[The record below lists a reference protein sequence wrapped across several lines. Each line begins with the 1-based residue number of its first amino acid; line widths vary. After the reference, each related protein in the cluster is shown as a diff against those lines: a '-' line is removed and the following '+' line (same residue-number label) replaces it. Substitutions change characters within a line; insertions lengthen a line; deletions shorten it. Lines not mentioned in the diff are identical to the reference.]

1 MQIEVGVRFIGPV
14 HSVRN
19 RLANSVCVCRCGV
32 FLFIIPVDRGQR
44 DGPMIKRKKR
54 VGIGHVCACALSAI
68 ATAHIR
74 IYIFECIIANQAV
87 HVMLPFF
94 FLLIIKVEIWNIC

>member
-44 DGPMIKRKKR
+44 DGPMIKRKN
-54 VGIGHVCACALSAI
+54 
-68 ATAHIR
+68 
-74 IYIFECIIANQAV
+74 E
-87 HVMLPFF
+87 
-94 FLLIIKVEIWNIC
+94 